1 MKTEKIISKSLIVL
15 SCLFTFLISSWNLE
29 ASTYKVIPVKN
40 GGTIKGTV
48 TFLGKPPA
56 PEKIPIRKNRDFCG
70 EGFREVTWVRV
81 NDGRLA
87 EAIVYLDDVEEGKAW
102 PSLKGEIEHLDD
114 PDGKDVDSLYEGK
127 YLIDQRDCRFHP
139 WIRVYRNGADIVV
152 KNSDPVA
159 HNIHLRE
166 LVGKLKKTIFNVSQ
180 KSKGNIYKKV
190 RAKRTKFL
198 RVNCEPHNFMFS
210 WGLAADNPYAVVV
223 NRDGTYELT
232 GIPAGTYKL
241 IVWHPILG
249 LKEATVAV
257 PAGGSALNDFQY
269 LERKI
274 YKRSIIEYK

>member
-1 MKTEKIISKSLIVL
+1 MKRQFNFFILIVV
-15 SCLFTFLISSWNLE
+15 SSLFTLLISSGHLE
-29 ASTYKVIPVKN
+29 ASTYKVAPVKN
-40 GGTIKGTV
+40 GGTIKGKV
-48 TFLGKPPA
+48 MFLGKPPA

-70 EGFREVTWVRV
+70 EGSREVTWVRV
-81 NDGRLA
+81 NNGRLA
-87 EAIVYLDDVEEGKAW
+87 EAIVYLDDIEEGKDW
-102 PSLKGEIEHLDD
+102 PPLKREVAHLDD
-114 PDGKDVDSLYEGK
+114 PGGKDVDSLYEGK
-127 YLIDQRDCRFHP
+127 YLIDQIDCRFHP

-152 KNSDPVA
+152 RNSDLVA
-159 HNIHLRE
+159 HNIHFRE
-166 LVGKLKKTIFNVSQ
+166 LVGKVKKTIFNVSQ
-180 KSKGNIYKKV
+180 KNKGNIYKTV

-223 NRDGTYELT
+223 NRDGTYEIS

-249 LKEATVAV
+249 LKEAIAEV
-257 PAGGSALNDFQY
+257 PAGGSVLKDFQY